1 MFFYF
6 KFLFFVYVF
15 FASLKRA
22 SFQVIFAQN
31 YTSSR
36 TFVIFNYQK
45 NTFNWTDNNKIILI
59 SYTSGGSDA
68 KVLRSGAAIF
78 SNVVNPASI
87 PYYLFSV
94 IGNTS
99 LLIKCYIKMV

>member
-36 TFVIFNYQK
+36 TIVIFNYPK
-45 NTFNWTDNNKIILI
+45 NTFNWTDNNKLILI

-68 KVLRSGAAIF
+68 KVLKSGAAIF
-78 SNVVNPASI
+78 SNVVNPFSI

-99 LLIKCYIKMV
+99 LLI